1 MKRLTSL
8 NDTLRRKLEKD
19 GWTVEKLAQTTVF
32 DLEKQYKH
40 IGRPIARKIIDEAID
55 LTTPELKPEKEQAEG
70 PAMSVR
76 VKRIKEQNQE

>member
-1 MKRLTSL
+1 MNRLTSL

-32 DLEKQYKH
+32 DLEKQYRQ
-40 IGRPIARKIIDEAID
+40 IGRATARKIINEAID
-55 LTTPELKPEKEQAEG
+55 LTMPEIKPEKEQAEE

-76 VKRIKEQNQE
+76 VKRIKELNQ